1 MSFICCIIN
10 LFRII
15 YAQELW
21 NFNCN
26 IKSNSSFFF
35 KSTVFCVT
43 NVRSFSLQFYKK
55 KFMLS
60 VNVKVKLKKIKQCQF
75 V

>member
-26 IKSNSSFFF
+26 IKSNSSFFSSLQF
-35 KSTVFCVT
+35 SVT
-43 NVRSFSLQFYKK
+43 NVCSFSLQFYKK

-60 VNVKVKLKKIKQCQF
+60 LNVKVKLKKKINQCQF